1 MYSLLLAEREALQ
14 ANDVTSFE
22 YLSCGSAPVPE
33 ELMQEIKRVF
43 GCEVIES
50 YGLTEAGAN
59 VLSPRWGI
67 KKLGSCGLPVMDV
80 EVRIVD
86 PEDDSRDCEPGEIGE
101 LWSKGPP
108 NLLGYY
114 KQPDVTAEK
123 MTPDGFVKSGDLVYA
138 DEQGYIYFQGRVD
151 DMINCGGEN
160 VYPKEVET
168 IILQHPAVADVSV
181 VSAHHQVKG
190 EAPVAWVVLHK
201 GENTDEMELKQF
213 FFSNGPAYAHPR
225 RVFFVDEIPV
235 SGTNKIDRKWLT
247 EEAARRIPEGITGGM
262 G

>member
-1 MYSLLLAEREALQ
+1 
-14 ANDVTSFE
+14 
-22 YLSCGSAPVPE
+22 
-33 ELMQEIKRVF
+33 MQEINRVF
-43 GCEVIES
+43 GCEVVES

-59 VLSPRWGI
+59 VLTPRWGL

-80 EVRIVD
+80 EIRIVD
-86 PEDDSRDCEPGEIGE
+86 LEDESRDCAPGEIGE

-108 NLLGYY
+108 NLIGYY

-138 DEQGYIYFQGRVD
+138 DAQGYIYFQGRVD

-181 VSAHHQVKG
+181 VSATHQVKG

-201 GENTDEMELKQF
+201 GENAQRARPQAILLRQW
-213 FFSNGPAYAHPR
+213 SGIRSPPPRLLPR
-225 RVFFVDEIPV
+225 RNPRLRHKQNRPQMAHRRSRPPHPQRHHRRHGLKHEWHKRHYSRSFPFHE
-235 SGTNKIDRKWLT
+235 LT
-247 EEAARRIPEGITGGM
+247 RL
-262 G
+262 

>member
-1 MYSLLLAEREALQ
+1 
-14 ANDVTSFE
+14 
-22 YLSCGSAPVPE
+22 
-33 ELMQEIKRVF
+33 
-43 GCEVIES
+43 
-50 YGLTEAGAN
+50 
-59 VLSPRWGI
+59 
-67 KKLGSCGLPVMDV
+67 MDV

-86 PEDDSRDCEPGEIGE
+86 PEDDSRDCEPSEIGE

-123 MTPDGFVKSGDLVYA
+123 MPPDGFVKSGDLVYA

-201 GENTDEMELKQF
+201 GENTDEMELKPF